1 MFDKRLFSL
10 APGVRGLIAAKVVCL
25 WVGLLAD
32 IALSVTAVSLMGA
45 VLGRNTA
52 YTFTAV
58 SLGWYALAF
67 AVIAFIRF
75 LAHYLGSRFGTE
87 AAERV
92 KLGLRNALYE
102 KLLVLGPSYRQ
113 QVSTASIVQLAGEGV
128 DQVQSFYEKFVPQLF
143 YAVLAP
149 LTLFAVIAPINLPTA
164 IVLLVCAPLIV
175 IIVGM
180 VAMRASRVFKKYWG
194 KYTDMGSAFLDNLQ
208 GLETLKTFDADEAAA
223 KKMHE
228 EAENFRVMTMRV
240 LQIQLRS
247 LTTMDVVA
255 YGGAATGIGVAIWQL
270 MHGGATM
277 FRTTFAPLDMFAGPQ
292 LSLAGVLLIV
302 LLSASFFLPLRQL
315 GSFFHVAMN
324 GMTSSKKIFALL
336 DAPAPHHGEQTLPA
350 GPISVHAQNLGFF
363 YGDDEADAQP
373 ALRKVSLDI
382 PAHSLT
388 AIVGE
393 SGSGKSTLAA
403 LIAGEL
409 EGYSGSLAFEVDGES
424 VEVADLSESAL
435 MTAVSFV
442 GARSHLFVGTLRDNL
457 IMANPQATD
466 EQLHHALRLAH
477 IDDFVREQPA
487 GLDMPIDPANLSGG
501 QRQRIAV
508 ARALLHE
515 TPIMI
520 FDEATSSV
528 DAESEALI
536 MQTIHEL
543 AQSKTVIVVTHRL
556 ADTVDANI
564 IAVFDHGSCVETGNY
579 DTLMAAG
586 GRYARMFHAQTTV
599 EQVHRRAKGSGIRYA
614 HTQNEVGGDSSNR
627 VAEPVGRRN
636 TALSGIDMT
645 ADDAMTTVQ
654 VIRRLLAQVGS
665 LRPLMVLACCFGVLG
680 HLAATFMPVF
690 GIMAACAALGHPVWG
705 LSIGW
710 AVTLMA
716 VCAAIRGIMAYYEQY
731 MNHNLAFRLL
741 ALFRERAFDALRR
754 LAPAALANRGN
765 GDMISLITTDV
776 ELLEIFFAHTISPTI
791 IALSTTVLYT
801 VALLFLSPWFALLL
815 VIAHLLLGVV
825 MPRLFAVAL
834 RGVGWKLRKDSAA
847 LDDQVLDDM
856 HGLDQIIRFDCGDER
871 LKRIDAWSRSLWR
884 QRTKLSARNGA
895 FSGYDSVIVIVVT
908 AVAALLALILTLG
921 NTNTVAANIA
931 AFVLVVSSF
940 GPTLALSAL
949 PANLTQTF
957 ASARRLFSVL
967 DAEPA
972 VEEQGTEQC
981 AYDGM
986 ALNGVTFGYGD
997 GTPVLRDVTMD
1008 IPLSGI
1014 LGIQGPSGRGK
1025 STLLKL
1031 LMRYWD
1037 PQQGTVSMSG
1047 HALPTI
1053 DAHTRRRLQTMMS
1066 QETYLFDD
1074 TIAGNLR
1081 LAKPEASDAELHRA
1095 LEQAS
1100 IAALVDD
1107 LPDGMETRVGE
1118 LGDRL
1123 SEGER
1128 QRIGLARMFLR
1139 DANLYLFDEPTSR
1152 LDSLN
1157 EAYIL
1162 QSINALVSE
1171 RNAAVVLVSHRA
1183 STMRIAD
1190 EMTICDS

>member
-45 VLGRNTA
+45 VLSRNTA

-67 AVIAFIRF
+67 AVIVFIRF

-149 LTLFAVIAPINLPTA
+149 LTLFAVIEPINMPTA
-164 IVLLVCAPLIV
+164 VVLLVCAPLIV

-247 LTTMDVVA
+247 LTAMDVVA
-255 YGGAATGIGVAIWQL
+255 YGGAAAGIGVAIWQL
-270 MHGGATM
+270 THGGVTM
-277 FRTTFAPLDMFAGPQ
+277 FRTTFAPLNIFAGPQ
-292 LSLAGVLLIV
+292 LGLAGVLLIV

-336 DAPAPHHGEQTLPA
+336 DTPAPHHGEQTLPA
-350 GPISVHAQNLGFF
+350 GPISVHAHNLGFF

-382 PAHSLT
+382 PARSLT

-409 EGYSGSLAFEVDGES
+409 EGYSGSLAFEVNGES

-435 MTAVSFV
+435 MAAVSFV

-457 IMANPQATD
+457 IMANPQAAD

-501 QRQRIAV
+501 QRQRLAV

-515 TPIMI
+515 APIMI

-556 ADTVDANI
+556 ADTVDANM
-564 IAVFDHGSCVETGNY
+564 IAVFDHGSCVETGDY
-579 DTLMAAG
+579 STLMAAD
-586 GRYARMFHAQTTV
+586 GRYARMFHSQATV
-599 EQVHRRAKGSGIRYA
+599 EQVHRRAEGNGIRYA
-614 HTQNEVGGDSSNR
+614 NTRNEAGSDVPKR
-627 VAEPVGRRN
+627 VAEPAGKRN
-636 TALSGIDMT
+636 AALSGIDMT

-690 GIMAACAALGHPVWG
+690 GIMAACAAFGHPVWG

-710 AVTLMA
+710 AVALMA
-716 VCAAIRGIMAYYEQY
+716 VCAAIRGIMAYCEQY

-801 VALLFLSPWFALLL
+801 VALLFLSPWFAFLL

-834 RGVGWKLRKDSAA
+834 RGVGSKLRKDSAA

-856 HGLDQIIRFDCGDER
+856 HGLDQIIRFDFGDER
-871 LKRIDAWSRSLWR
+871 LKRIDTWSRSLWR

-908 AVAALLALILTLG
+908 AVAALLALILSLD
-921 NTNTVAANIA
+921 NTSTAAVNIA

-972 VEEQGTEQC
+972 VEERGTEQC

-986 ALNGVTFGYGD
+986 ALDSVTFGYGD
-997 GTPVLRDVTMD
+997 GAPVLRDVTMD

-1047 HALPTI
+1047 HALPVI

-1081 LAKPEASDAELHRA
+1081 IAKPEASDAELHRA
-1095 LEQAS
+1095 LGQAS

-1128 QRIGLARMFLR
+1128 QRMGLARMFLR

-1162 QSINALVSE
+1162 QSINTLIEE
-1171 RNAAVVLVSHRA
+1171 RDAAVVLISHRD
-1183 STMRIAD
+1183 STMRITDDVRDA
-1190 EMTICDS
+1190 

>member
-67 AVIAFIRF
+67 AVIAFMRF

-92 KLGLRNALYE
+92 KLGLRSALYK

-149 LTLFAVIAPINLPTA
+149 LTLFAVIAPINMPTA
-164 IVLLVCAPLIV
+164 VVLLVCAPLIV

-247 LTTMDVVA
+247 LTAMDVVA
-255 YGGAATGIGVAIWQL
+255 YGGAAAGIGVAIWQL

-292 LSLAGVLLIV
+292 LGLAGVLLIV

-336 DAPAPHHGEQTLPA
+336 EAPAPHHGEQTLPA
-350 GPISVHAQNLGFF
+350 GPISVHTHNLGFF

-373 ALRKVSLDI
+373 ALHKVSLDI

-409 EGYSGSLAFEVDGES
+409 EGYSGSLAFEVNGES

-487 GLDMPIDPANLSGG
+487 GFDMPIDPANLSGG

-515 TPIMI
+515 APIMI

-556 ADTVDANI
+556 ADTVDANM
-564 IAVFDHGSCVETGNY
+564 IAVFDHGICVETGNY
-579 DTLMAAG
+579 DTLMAAD
-586 GRYARMFHAQTTV
+586 GRYARMFHAQATV
-599 EQVHRRAKGSGIRYA
+599 EQVHRRAEGSGIRYA

-636 TALSGIDMT
+636 AALSGIDMT
-645 ADDAMTTVQ
+645 ADDAMTTVH

-680 HLAATFMPVF
+680 HLAATFMPGF
-690 GIMAACAALGHPVWG
+690 GIMAACAALGRPVWG

-716 VCAAIRGIMAYYEQY
+716 VCAAIRGIMAYCEQY

-741 ALFRERAFDALRR
+741 ALFRERVFDALRR

-884 QRTKLSARNGA
+884 QRTRLSARNGA
-895 FSGYDSVIVIVVT
+895 FSGYDSVIVIAVT
-908 AVAALLALILTLG
+908 AVAALLALTLSLG
-921 NTNTVAANIA
+921 NTNTVAANIT

-967 DAEPA
+967 DAKPA
-972 VEEQGTEQC
+972 VEERRTEQC

-986 ALNGVTFGYGD
+986 ALDGVTFGYGY
-997 GTPVLRDVTMD
+997 GAPVLRDVAMD

-1047 HALPTI
+1047 HALAAI

-1162 QSINALVSE
+1162 QSINALVEE
-1171 RNAAVVLVSHRA
+1171 RDAAVVLVSHRD

-1190 EMTICDS
+1190 ETLQM

>member
-1 MFDKRLFSL
+1 MFDKRLFPL

-67 AVIAFIRF
+67 AVIAFMRF

-149 LTLFAVIAPINLPTA
+149 LTLFAVIAPINMPTA
-164 IVLLVCAPLIV
+164 VVLLVCAPLIV

-247 LTTMDVVA
+247 LTAMDVVA
-255 YGGAATGIGVAIWQL
+255 YGGAATGIGVAICQL

-292 LSLAGVLLIV
+292 LGLAGVLLIV

-409 EGYSGSLAFEVDGES
+409 EGYSGSLAFEMDGES

-508 ARALLHE
+508 ARALLHAA
-515 TPIMI
+515 PIMI

-599 EQVHRRAKGSGIRYA
+599 EQVHRRAEGSGIRYA

-645 ADDAMTTVQ
+645 ADDAMTTVR

-665 LRPLMVLACCFGVLG
+665 LCPLMVLACCFGVLG

-690 GIMAACAALGHPVWG
+690 GIMAVCAAFGHPVWG
-705 LSIGW
+705 LSVGW

-716 VCAAIRGIMAYYEQY
+716 VCAAIRGIMAYCEQY

-801 VALLFLSPWFALLL
+801 VALLFLSLWFALLL

-847 LDDQVLDDM
+847 LDNQVLDDM

-1074 TIAGNLR
+1074 TIVGNLR

-1107 LPDGMETRVGE
+1107 LPDGMGTRVGE

-1162 QSINALVSE
+1162 QSINALVEE
-1171 RNAAVVLVSHRA
+1171 RDAAVVLVSHRD

-1190 EMTICDS
+1190 ETLQM

>member
-32 IALSVTAVSLMGA
+32 IALSVTAVSLTGA
-45 VLGRNTA
+45 VLKRDAA

-58 SLGWYALAF
+58 SLGWYVLAF
-67 AVIAFIRF
+67 AIIAFMRF
-75 LAHYLGSRFGTE
+75 LAHYLGSRSGTE

-113 QVSTASIVQLAGEGV
+113 QVSTVSIVQLAGEGV

-164 IVLLVCAPLIV
+164 VVLLVCAPLIV

-223 KKMHE
+223 RKMHE

-247 LTTMDVVA
+247 LTAMDVVA
-255 YGGAATGIGVAIWQL
+255 YGGAAAGIGVAIWQL
-270 MHGGATM
+270 MHGGVTM

-292 LSLAGVLLIV
+292 LGLAGVLLIV

-350 GPISVHAQNLGFF
+350 GPISVHAHNLGFF

-382 PAHSLT
+382 PARSLT

-393 SGSGKSTLAA
+393 SGSGKSTFAA

-424 VEVADLSESAL
+424 VEVVDLSESAL

-466 EQLHHALRLAH
+466 EQLYNALRLAH
-477 IDDFVREQPA
+477 IDDFVREQSA
-487 GLDMPIDPANLSGG
+487 GLDMPIDLANLSGG

-515 TPIMI
+515 APIMI

-543 AQSKTVIVVTHRL
+543 AQTKMVIVVTHRL
-556 ADTVDANI
+556 ADTVDASK
-564 IAVFDHGSCVETGNY
+564 IAVFDHGNCVETGDY
-579 DTLMAAG
+579 DTLMASD
-586 GRYARMFHAQTTV
+586 GRYARMFHAQATV
-599 EQVHRRAKGSGIRYA
+599 EQVHRRTEGSGIRYA
-614 HTQNEVGGDSSNR
+614 HTQNEVGGDMPKR
-627 VAEPVGRRN
+627 VAEPVGKRN
-636 TALSGIDMT
+636 AALSGIDMN

-690 GIMAACAALGHPVWG
+690 GIMAVCAAFGHPVWR

-716 VCAAIRGIMAYYEQY
+716 VCAAIRGIMAYCEQY

-825 MPRLFAVAL
+825 MPRLFAIAL
-834 RGVGWKLRKDSAA
+834 RGVGSKLRKDSAA

-871 LKRIDAWSRSLWR
+871 LKRIDTWSRSLWR

-908 AVAALLALILTLG
+908 TVAALLALTL
-921 NTNTVAANIA
+921 NLSDTSTIAANIA

-986 ALNGVTFGYGD
+986 TLEGVTFSYG
-997 GTPVLRDVTMD
+997 GGAPVLRDVTMD

-1047 HALPTI
+1047 HALAAI

-1074 TIAGNLR
+1074 TIAANLR

-1107 LPDGMETRVGE
+1107 LPEGMGTRVGE

-1162 QSINALVSE
+1162 HSINALVEE
-1171 RNAAVVLVSHRA
+1171 RDAAVVLVSHRD
-1183 STMRIAD
+1183 STMCIAD
-1190 EMTICDS
+1190 ETLQL

>member
-67 AVIAFIRF
+67 AIIALVRF

-208 GLETLKTFDADEAAA
+208 GLETLKTFDADEATA

-247 LTTMDVVA
+247 LTAMDVVA
-255 YGGAATGIGVAIWQL
+255 YGGAAAGIGVAIWQL
-270 MHGGATM
+270 THGGVTM

-292 LSLAGVLLIV
+292 LGSYRQQVSTASIVQLAGEGVDQVQSFYEKFVPQLFYAVLAPLTLFAVIAPINLPTAIVLLVCAPLIVIIVGMVAMRASRVFKKYWGKYTDMGSAFLDNLQGLETLKTFDADEATAKKMHEEAENFRVMTMRVLQIQLRSLTAMDVVAYGGAAAGIGVAIWQLTHGGVTMFRTTFAPLDMFAGPQLGLAGALLIV

-324 GMTSSKKIFALL
+324 GITSSKKIFALLDAPAPHHGEQTLPAGPISVHAQNLGFFYGDDEADAQPALRKVSLDIPAHSLTAIVGESGGITSSKKIFALL

-435 MTAVSFV
+435 MAAVSFV

-457 IMANPQATD
+457 AMANPQATD

-515 TPIMI
+515 APIMI

-543 AQSKTVIVVTHRL
+543 AQSKTVIVVTPRL
-556 ADTVDANI
+556 ADTVDASSTWPP
-564 IAVFDHGSCVETGNY
+564 AV
-579 DTLMAAG
+579 
-586 GRYARMFHAQTTV
+586 
-599 EQVHRRAKGSGIRYA
+599 
-614 HTQNEVGGDSSNR
+614 
-627 VAEPVGRRN
+627 
-636 TALSGIDMT
+636 
-645 ADDAMTTVQ
+645 
-654 VIRRLLAQVGS
+654 
-665 LRPLMVLACCFGVLG
+665 
-680 HLAATFMPVF
+680 
-690 GIMAACAALGHPVWG
+690 
-705 LSIGW
+705 
-710 AVTLMA
+710 
-716 VCAAIRGIMAYYEQY
+716 
-731 MNHNLAFRLL
+731 
-741 ALFRERAFDALRR
+741 
-754 LAPAALANRGN
+754 
-765 GDMISLITTDV
+765 
-776 ELLEIFFAHTISPTI
+776 
-791 IALSTTVLYT
+791 STPY
-801 VALLFLSPWFALLL
+801 
-815 VIAHLLLGVV
+815 
-825 MPRLFAVAL
+825 R
-834 RGVGWKLRKDSAA
+834 
-847 LDDQVLDDM
+847 
-856 HGLDQIIRFDCGDER
+856 
-871 LKRIDAWSRSLWR
+871 SRSSCC
-884 QRTKLSARNGA
+884 QFT
-895 FSGYDSVIVIVVT
+895 
-908 AVAALLALILTLG
+908 
-921 NTNTVAANIA
+921 
-931 AFVLVVSSF
+931 SSR
-940 GPTLALSAL
+940 S
-949 PANLTQTF
+949 
-957 ASARRLFSVL
+957 
-967 DAEPA
+967 
-972 VEEQGTEQC
+972 
-981 AYDGM
+981 
-986 ALNGVTFGYGD
+986 
-997 GTPVLRDVTMD
+997 
-1008 IPLSGI
+1008 
-1014 LGIQGPSGRGK
+1014 
-1025 STLLKL
+1025 
-1031 LMRYWD
+1031 
-1037 PQQGTVSMSG
+1037 
-1047 HALPTI
+1047 
-1053 DAHTRRRLQTMMS
+1053 RRR
-1066 QETYLFDD
+1066 
-1074 TIAGNLR
+1074 
-1081 LAKPEASDAELHRA
+1081 
-1095 LEQAS
+1095 
-1100 IAALVDD
+1100 
-1107 LPDGMETRVGE
+1107 
-1118 LGDRL
+1118 
-1123 SEGER
+1123 
-1128 QRIGLARMFLR
+1128 
-1139 DANLYLFDEPTSR
+1139 
-1152 LDSLN
+1152 
-1157 EAYIL
+1157 
-1162 QSINALVSE
+1162 
-1171 RNAAVVLVSHRA
+1171 
-1183 STMRIAD
+1183 
-1190 EMTICDS
+1190 

>member
-1 MFDKRLFSL
+1 MFDKRLFPL
-10 APGVRGLIAAKVVCL
+10 APGVCGLIAAKVVCL

-67 AVIAFIRF
+67 AVIALLRF

-143 YAVLAP
+143 YAILAS

-180 VAMRASRVFKKYWG
+180 VAMRASRVFRKYWG

-228 EAENFRVMTMRV
+228 EAENFRMMTMRV

-247 LTTMDVVA
+247 LTAMDVVA
-255 YGGAATGIGVAIWQL
+255 YGGAAAGIGVAIWQL
-270 MHGGATM
+270 MHGGVTM

-292 LSLAGVLLIV
+292 LGLAGVLLIM

-350 GPISVHAQNLGFF
+350 GPISVHTHNLGFF

-457 IMANPQATD
+457 AMANPQATD

-515 TPIMI
+515 APIMI

-543 AQSKTVIVVTHRL
+543 AQLKTVIVVTHRL

-586 GRYARMFHAQTTV
+586 GRYARMVHAQTTV
-599 EQVHRRAKGSGIRYA
+599 EQVHRRAEGSGIRYA

-690 GIMAACAALGHPVWG
+690 GIMAACAAFGRPVWG

-716 VCAAIRGIMAYYEQY
+716 VCAAIRGIMAYCEQY

-834 RGVGWKLRKDSAA
+834 RGVGSKLRKDSAA

-871 LKRIDAWSRSLWR
+871 LKRIDAWSRSLWC

-949 PANLTQTF
+949 PTNLTQTF

-1047 HALPTI
+1047 HALPAI

-1081 LAKPEASDAELHRA
+1081 IAKPEASDAELHRA

-1107 LPDGMETRVGE
+1107 LPEGMETRVGE

-1128 QRIGLARMFLR
+1128 QRLGLARMFLR
-1139 DANLYLFDEPTSR
+1139 DASLYLFDEPTSR

-1162 QSINALVSE
+1162 QSINTLIEE
-1171 RNAAVVLVSHRA
+1171 RDAAVVLVSHRD

-1190 EMTICDS
+1190 ETLRM